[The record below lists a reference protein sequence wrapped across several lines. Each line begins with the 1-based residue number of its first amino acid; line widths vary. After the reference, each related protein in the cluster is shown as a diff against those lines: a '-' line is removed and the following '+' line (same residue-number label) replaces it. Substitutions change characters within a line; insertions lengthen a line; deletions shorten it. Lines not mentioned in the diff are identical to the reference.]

1 MSLSDRVIAGITKLN
16 GENYHDWK
24 FAVSM
29 LLRAQDSWD
38 IVLGIEPRPKDVK
51 DAADWD
57 RKAQDGLMVIGLTM
71 ELSQYTYIRD
81 SPDGP
86 KAWKALKDA
95 YEKNSRATCISLK
108 QQFYGFEHK
117 AEEPMQKY
125 VNGILEL
132 AGKLKAIRVTLLDK
146 EITDVLIFNLDQDFS
161 NIASMLTASRE
172 ELKISDVTG
181 ALLEEEGRRGGP
193 PDNPIDIATSL
204 YTSQRPG
211 MRRGPHQDHQEGLA
225 GNRNCYHCYWP
236 GHFARECHATTYVNS
251 KKILPDDLEQ
261 KEERAAYSYYVQQT
275 LNNVAYWRRNYFWRT
290 YWICVDAVCPH
301 IGCADAVCLQL
312 LTGGISCADA

>member
-1 MSLSDRVIAGITKLN
+1 
-16 GENYHDWK
+16 
-24 FAVSM
+24 M
-29 LLRAQDSWD
+29 LLCARDSWD

-71 ELSQYTYIRD
+71 EPSQYTYIRD
-81 SPDGP
+81 SPDDP

-108 QQFYGFEHK
+108 RQFYGFEHK
-117 AEEPMQKY
+117 AKEPMQKY

-132 AGKLKAIRVTLLDK
+132 AGKLKAIRVALSDK

-161 NIASMLTASRE
+161 NIASMLTASHE
-172 ELKISDVTG
+172 ELKISDITG

-211 MRRGPHQDHQEGLA
+211 MRRGPHRDCQEGLA
-225 GNRNCYHCYWP
+225 RNRNCYHCY
-236 GHFARECHATTYVNS
+236 
-251 KKILPDDLEQ
+251 
-261 KEERAAYSYYVQQT
+261 
-275 LNNVAYWRRNYFWRT
+275 
-290 YWICVDAVCPH
+290 
-301 IGCADAVCLQL
+301 
-312 LTGGISCADA
+312 